1 MRLGSEIRLGKLG
14 ERMTML
20 EVPDYVGRLVPEDPR
35 FNTLVSPDA
44 KIEVLATGFAWSEG
58 PIWLRDR
65 GFLLF
70 SDIPRNAIMKWSME
84 DGLSL
89 FIKPSGYT
97 GIAPYGKEPGSN
109 GLTVD
114 GLGQLVSCEHGD
126 RRVARLDWNGG
137 KRTLADLYEGKRLNS
152 PNDLVYRRATGDL
165 YFTDPPYGLPTQ
177 SDDDPRK
184 ELPFNGVYKVSAD
197 GTITLLVRDMTR
209 PNGLAF
215 SPDEKTLYVAQS
227 DRAQAIWNAFP
238 VKDDG
243 TLGERRLF
251 ADVTELAKTLEGL
264 PDGLKVDR
272 AGHLFATG
280 PGGVL
285 VYTPDGT
292 RLGRI
297 ETGQATANCAWGD
310 DGSTLYIT
318 ANTLLLRIK
327 TLTKGAGW

>member
-1 MRLGSEIRLGKLG
+1 
-14 ERMTML
+14 ML
-20 EVPDYVGRLVPEDPR
+20 AAPEHVGRLVPEDPR
-35 FNTLVSPDA
+35 FDALVAPGATID
-44 KIEVLATGFAWSEG
+44 VLATGFAWAEG

-70 SDIPRNAIMKWSME
+70 SDIPRNAIMKWSMD

-89 FIKPSGYT
+89 YIKPSGYT
-97 GIAPYGKEPGSN
+97 GIADYGKEPGSN
-109 GLTVD
+109 GLTLD
-114 GLGQLVSCEHGD
+114 GEGRLVSCEHGD

-137 KRTLADLYEGKRLNS
+137 KRTLADAYQGKRLNS

-177 SDDDPRK
+177 SDTDPRK
-184 ELPFNGVYKVSAD
+184 ELGHNGVYKLSPD
-197 GTITLLVRDMTR
+197 GAVTLLVSDMTR

-215 SPDEKTLYVAQS
+215 SPDERTLYVAQS
-227 DRAQAIWNAFP
+227 DPARALWYAFP

-251 ADVTELAKTLEGL
+251 ADVTELAKTMQGL

-272 AGHLFATG
+272 DGHIFATG

-285 VYTPDGT
+285 VYAPDGT

-297 ETGQATANCAWGD
+297 ETGEKTANCAWGGEH
-310 DGSTLYIT
+310 GSTLFLT
-318 ANTLLLRIK
+318 ADSYLLRIE
-327 TLTKGAGW
+327 TRTKGAGW

>member
-1 MRLGSEIRLGKLG
+1 
-14 ERMTML
+14 MTML

-35 FNTLVSPDA
+35 FNALVSPDA

-137 KRTLADLYEGKRLNS
+137 KRTLADAYEGKRLNS

-177 SDDDPRK
+177 SDEDPRK

>member
-1 MRLGSEIRLGKLG
+1 
-14 ERMTML
+14 MTMF

-35 FNTLVSPDA
+35 FNALVSPDA

-114 GLGQLVSCEHGD
+114 SLGQLVSCEHGD

-137 KRTLADLYEGKRLNS
+137 KRTLADAYEGKRLNS
-152 PNDLVYRRATGDL
+152 PNDLVYRRSTGDL

-177 SDDDPRK
+177 SDEDPRK
-184 ELPFNGVYKVSAD
+184 EQPFNGVYKVSPD
-197 GTITLLVRDMTR
+197 GKITLLVRDMTR

-327 TLTKGAGW
+327 TLTRGAGW

>member
-1 MRLGSEIRLGKLG
+1 MF
-14 ERMTML
+14 

-35 FNTLVSPDA
+35 FNALVSPDA

-97 GIAPYGKEPGSN
+97 GIAPYGKRA
-109 GLTVD
+109 
-114 GLGQLVSCEHGD
+114 GQQRSD
-126 RRVARLDWNGG
+126 RRQPRPARLLRAW
-137 KRTLADLYEGKRLNS
+137 RSA
-152 PNDLVYRRATGDL
+152 RRAARLERRQAHAGRRLRGQAPQQPQRPRLSPLDRRPLLHRSALRAADTAGRRSAQRAAVQRRI
-165 YFTDPPYGLPTQ
+165 Q
-177 SDDDPRK
+177 SCRRTA
-184 ELPFNGVYKVSAD
+184 N
-197 GTITLLVRDMTR
+197 ITLLVRDMTR

-227 DRAQAIWNAFP
+227 DRAQAIWNALP

-251 ADVTELAKTLEGL
+251 ADVTELAKTLEGSA
-264 PDGLKVDR
+264 GR
-272 AGHLFATG
+272 ARRSIARGISSRPARAACSSTRRTARGSAASRPGRRPPTARGATMG
-280 PGGVL
+280 PRC
-285 VYTPDGT
+285 TSRRT
-292 RLGRI
+292 RCC
-297 ETGQATANCAWGD
+297 CA
-310 DGSTLYIT
+310 S
-318 ANTLLLRIK
+318 RR
-327 TLTKGAGW
+327 

>member
-1 MRLGSEIRLGKLG
+1 
-14 ERMTML
+14 ML
-20 EVPDYVGRLVPEDPR
+20 PVPEHVGRLVPEDPR
-35 FNTLVSPDA
+35 FSALVAPDA
-44 KIEVLATGFAWSEG
+44 TIDVLATGFAWAEG
-58 PIWLRDR
+58 PVWVKER

-70 SDIPRNAIMKWSME
+70 SDIPRNAIMKWSLD

-89 FIKPSGYT
+89 YLKPSGYT
-97 GIAPYGKEPGSN
+97 GVADYGKEPGSN
-109 GLTVD
+109 GLTLD
-114 GLGQLVSCEHGD
+114 AEGRLVSCEHGD

-137 KRTLADLYEGKRLNS
+137 KRTLADAYQGKRLNS

-177 SDDDPRK
+177 SDSDPRK
-184 ELPFNGVYKVSAD
+184 ELGHNGVYKLAPD
-197 GTITLLVRDMTR
+197 GTVTLLVPDMTR

-215 SPDEKTLYVAQS
+215 SPDERTLYVAQS
-227 DRAQAIWNAFP
+227 DPARALWYAFP

-251 ADVTELAKTLEGL
+251 ADVTDLAKTLPGL

-272 AGHLFATG
+272 QGHIFATG

-285 VYTPDGT
+285 VYAPDGT

-297 ETGQATANCAWGD
+297 ETGEKTANCAWGG
-310 DGSTLYIT
+310 DGSTLFMT
-318 ANTLLLRIK
+318 ADSYLLRIE
-327 TLTKGAGW
+327 TRTKGAGW

>member
-1 MRLGSEIRLGKLG
+1 
-14 ERMTML
+14 MTML
-20 EVPDYVGRLVPEDPR
+20 EAPDYVGQLVPEDPR
-35 FNTLVSPDA
+35 FNTLVPPDA
-44 KIEVLATGFAWSEG
+44 RIEVLATGFAWAEG
-58 PIWLRDR
+58 PIWLRDK

-70 SDIPRNAIMKWSME
+70 SDIPRNAIMKWSPE

-114 GLGQLVSCEHGD
+114 KLGQLVSCEHGD

-137 KRTLADLYEGKRLNS
+137 KRTLADTFEGKRLNS

-177 SDDDPRK
+177 SDEDPRK
-184 ELPFNGVYKVSAD
+184 ELGFNGVYKVTPD

-227 DRAQAIWNAFP
+227 DPARAIWNAFP

-243 TLGERRLF
+243 TLGERKLF
-251 ADVTELAKTLEGL
+251 ADVTDLTKTLPGL
-264 PDGLKVDR
+264 PDGLKVDQQ
-272 AGHLFATG
+272 GNLFATG
-280 PGGVL
+280 PGGVH
-285 VYTPDGT
+285 VYTPDGK

-297 ETGQATANCAWGD
+297 ETGQPTANCGWGD

-318 ANTLLLRIK
+318 ANSLLLRIK
-327 TLTKGAGW
+327 TSTKGAGW